1 METILNVDCNSI
13 PPNAKSLKESYIK
26 SKWKVRHVKDNH
38 RHARNLEALVA
49 ITLIKIYGG
58 DMEEKV

>member
-13 PPNAKSLKESYIK
+13 PPNAKLLKESYIK
-26 SKWKVRHVKDNH
+26 SKWKVRHVEDSH
-38 RHARNLEALVA
+38 RHTRNLEALVA
-49 ITLIKIYGG
+49 ITFIKIYGG